1 MLTPYRSRCSF
12 FSTESVI
19 TTSSLQPS
27 ISDPVIRDL
36 TPFLSLML
44 AKDRYRPGR
53 VPLSYFRAW
62 QQNQFHDAVPSSR
75 NRIWAFL
82 CEIIREVLRRQHFC
96 KAFPHLDSS
105 RKRLSGWTLCQC
117 YTFFVFFTRPL
128 TRVKQRVKNPQSRAI
143 PLELCK
149 FAGTRKPVWP
159 HCWI

>member
-36 TPFLSLML
+36 APFLSLML

-75 NRIWAFL
+75 NRIWYFL
-82 CEIIREVLRRQHFC
+82 ARSSEKFYGDTIFVKPSPDLYC
-96 KAFPHLDSS
+96 S
-105 RKRLSGWTLCQC
+105 RKRLSGWTPCQC
-117 YTFFVFFTRPL
+117 YTFFFTHSL
-128 TRVKQRVKNPQSRAI
+128 KRVKQRVKNPQSRAI